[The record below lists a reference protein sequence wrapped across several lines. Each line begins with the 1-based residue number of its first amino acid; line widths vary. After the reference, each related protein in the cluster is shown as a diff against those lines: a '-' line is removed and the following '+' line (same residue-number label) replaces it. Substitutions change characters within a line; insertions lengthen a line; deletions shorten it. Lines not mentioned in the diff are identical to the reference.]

1 MCEQELQYTTPSL
14 VAEDSTDYE
23 IWTRLCQGSYNETFT
38 QHVDLPTLIP
48 CLYEEDLINHR
59 SVIDDEKRSI
69 SDRID
74 SLLDLLKDGGPETC
88 GRFVQALEKEQEHL
102 GHRYILDLIRG
113 SKHADEE
120 EIALSSRLR
129 KRIGESRITGK
140 LLTNM
145 NLKASL
151 AWRMYSEKL
160 MTEDELVILRSCLT
174 NRERNKMI
182 LKLLNSK
189 GPLAYIKFLQCLK
202 EDSSDSSQVVH
213 QELFSLICDDES
225 VEIKV
230 TTVCRKRKARESE
243 ETSVTKRD
251 PIRLEIEGELVTEHY
266 LNIIKDVRHFHNEGQ
281 WDEVDKIVADSEEMS
296 ADFHV
301 AVLLESCTGFIT
313 CKRSDKV
320 EQTVRKARELC
331 SKITNN
337 CNTFL
342 RGRCEWTLAK
352 LYRYTKE
359 NDKALE
365 HIIMARHIQYNIRAG
380 EDTALCNYCYACI
393 LMESLANR
401 FDSYEYK
408 EAKTSLE
415 LAIDHANSGEFG
427 LDVAHPR
434 IRLAQL
440 YLGSSP
446 QRPGTKS
453 DKDSLKKARSS
464 LDAVDLDSIAVRTQ
478 CIYYYTESDLYR
490 NSGETEKATRSAQK
504 ALDIAKKNDFKTE
517 KELINK
523 RLDFLTHSC
532 GD

>member
-1 MCEQELQYTTPSL
+1 MC
-14 VAEDSTDYE
+14 DS
-23 IWTRLCQGSYNETFT
+23 SYNEIFS
-38 QHVDLPTLIP
+38 QHIDLPTLIP
-48 CLYEEDLINHR
+48 CLHEEGLISDHR
-59 SVIDDEKRSI
+59 SKIADERLTI

-74 SLLDLLKDGGPETC
+74 CLLDLLKDGGPETC
-88 GRFVQALEKEQEHL
+88 GKFVQALEKEDEHL

-113 SKHADEE
+113 YKHADEE

-129 KRIGESRITGK
+129 KRIEESIVTGK
-140 LLTNM
+140 LLTKM
-145 NLKASL
+145 NVETSL
-151 AWRMYSEKL
+151 VGHMYTEKL
-160 MTEDELVILRSCLT
+160 MTEDQLVVLRNCST
-174 NRERNKMI
+174 TTEKNKMI

-189 GPLAYIKFLQCLK
+189 GPLAYIKFLNCLK
-202 EDSSDSSQVVH
+202 ENAADSNLAMH
-213 QELFSLICDDES
+213 LELFQLICDDTS

-230 TTVCRKRKARESE
+230 TSVCRKRKARESE
-243 ETSVTKRD
+243 EIPVTKRD
-251 PIRLEIEGELVTEHY
+251 PIRLEIEGKLITTQY
-266 LNIIKDVRHFHNEGQ
+266 LEVIQKVRLLHNEGQ
-281 WDEVDKIVADSEEMS
+281 WDAVDDLVKGCEKKS
-296 ADFHV
+296 ADFYV

-313 CKRSDKV
+313 RKCPDKV
-320 EQTVRKARELC
+320 EEMVRKAREDC
-331 SKITNN
+331 KKITNN

-365 HIIMARHIQYNIRAG
+365 HIIMARHIQSNVKAG
-380 EDTALCNYCYACI
+380 EDSALCNYCYACI

-401 FDSYEYK
+401 FDSYEYE

-415 LAIDHANSGEFG
+415 LAIDHANSGDFG

-446 QRPGTKS
+446 QSPGTRT

-464 LDAVDLDSIAVRTQ
+464 LDAVSQDTIAIRTQ

-490 NSGETEKATRSAQK
+490 SSGETEKAKHSAQR
-504 ALDIAKKNDFKTE
+504 ALSIAKKNNFETE
-517 KELINK
+517 KELITK
-523 RLDFLTHSC
+523 RLNSL
-532 GD
+532 